1 MNIVHS
7 KGTMKLIRLN
17 PIDQLMNKYEGQYTG
32 KIILLENKSIYDAQ
46 VNELDRLIRKEIHK
60 TKEEE
65 RWKKSDKLNTV
76 YNNFI
81 KELDKKTNDLDKKLE
96 EFKGYE

>member
-7 KGTMKLIRLN
+7 KGTIKLVKLHY
-17 PIDQLMNKYEGQYTG
+17 IDQLMNKYEGQYTG

>member
-1 MNIVHS
+1 MEIIHS

-81 KELDKKTNDLDKKLE
+81 KELDKKTNDLDKKTKE
-96 EFKGYE
+96 KCFHC